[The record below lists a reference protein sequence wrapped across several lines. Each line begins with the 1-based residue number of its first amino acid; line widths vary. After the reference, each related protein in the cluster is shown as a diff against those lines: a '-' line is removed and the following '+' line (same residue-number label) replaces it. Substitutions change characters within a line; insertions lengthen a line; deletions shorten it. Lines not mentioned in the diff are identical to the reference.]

1 VLRTRLWTA
10 AIALP
15 AVLAV
20 IIFAPAWLFTIFI
33 ATLGVIGLCEIGAMT
48 DALQN
53 FVALPILAIVGG
65 VALFGLLRGGDAGPI
80 LPAIVILAMLGL
92 IAQVAAHGGSAGPKG
107 TPLTLL
113 GAAYVGVLFP
123 YFALLRNSTGGVGF
137 IIFMLLLTV
146 ASDSGAYFTG
156 RSIGRTPLIPR
167 VSPNKTV
174 EGAIGGLLA
183 AIAAGLILRPLLTPG
198 WKIGASIAVS
208 ATIAVL
214 AQLGDLAG
222 SALKRSAGVKDSGWI
237 FPGHGGLV
245 DRTCSLFFA
254 AVFTY
259 YWTH

>member
-1 VLRTRLWTA
+1 
-10 AIALP
+10 
-15 AVLAV
+15 VLAV
-20 IIFAPAWLFTIFI
+20 IIFAPTWFFTIFI
-33 ATLGVIGLCEIGAMT
+33 AALGVLGLCEVGAMT
-48 DALQN
+48 DALQSS
-53 FVALPILAIVGG
+53 VALPILAIVGG
-65 VALFGLLRGGDAGPI
+65 VPLFGMLLGGDAGPI
-80 LPAIVILAMLGL
+80 LPTVVSLAMLGL
-92 IAQVAAHGGSAGPKG
+92 IAQVAARGAGAGPKG
-107 TPLTLL
+107 TTLTLL
-113 GAAYVGVLFP
+113 GAAYVRVLFP
-123 YFALLRNSTGGVGF
+123 YFALLRNSAGGVGF

-146 ASDSGAYFTG
+146 VSDSGAYFTG
-156 RSIGRTPLIPR
+156 RSVGRTILIAR

-198 WKIGASIAVS
+198 WKIGAAVGVS
-208 ATIAVL
+208 ATIGVL

-237 FPGHGGLV
+237 FPGHGGLI